1 MRAKSWLGKRMI
13 RPLKFGIESSMEPTM
28 NESEYTRLADET
40 LRKIEHALEAVDD
53 DLDFELAAG
62 GILEV
67 EFENGSKIIINKQS
81 ATQEIW
87 VAAKSGGYHYRW
99 DGSAWRDTRSGEELF
114 AALSGFASTQAGNP
128 IQLQA

>member
-1 MRAKSWLGKRMI
+1 M
-13 RPLKFGIESSMEPTM
+13 T
-28 NESEYTRLADET
+28 ESEYTRLADET
-40 LRKIEHALEAVDD
+40 LGRIEHALEAVDD
-53 DLDFELAAG
+53 DLDFELAPG

-99 DGSAWRDTRSGEELF
+99 DGAAWRDTRGGEELF
-114 AALSGFASTQAGNP
+114 AALSRFASEQAGSD
-128 IQLQA
+128 ITL

>member
-1 MRAKSWLGKRMI
+1 
-13 RPLKFGIESSMEPTM
+13 M

-40 LRKIEHALEAVDD
+40 LGKIEHALEAADD
-53 DLDFELAAG
+53 ALDFELAPG
-62 GILEV
+62 GVLEV

-99 DGSAWRDTRSGEELF
+99 DGSAWRDTRSGDELF
-114 AALSGFASTQAGNP
+114 AALSGFATAQAGSD
-128 IQLQA
+128 IKLQA

>member
-1 MRAKSWLGKRMI
+1 M
-13 RPLKFGIESSMEPTM
+13 T
-28 NESEYTRLADET
+28 ESEYTRLADNT
-40 LRKIEHALEAVDD
+40 LRGVEHALEAVDD
-53 DLDFELAAG
+53 DLDFELAPG

-87 VAAKSGGYHYRW
+87 VAAKSGGYHYCW

-114 AALSGFASTQAGNP
+114 AALSAFASAQAGRD

>member
-1 MRAKSWLGKRMI
+1 M
-13 RPLKFGIESSMEPTM
+13 T
-28 NESEYTRLADET
+28 ESEYTRLADDT
-40 LRKIEHALEAVDD
+40 LRRVEHAMEAVDD
-53 DLDFELAAG
+53 GLDFELAPG

-114 AALSGFASTQAGNP
+114 AALSAFVSAQVGRD